1 MATGKPPWS
10 QQYQEVAALFHIGTT
25 KSHPP
30 IPEHLSSEAKDFLL
44 KCLQKEPNLRPSAS
58 DLLQHPF
65 VAKDVEDSS
74 HLGPCLAMDSTTSMV
89 PPSKTYTKD
98 ISFGCDDHSLEGY
111 FEHISD
117 LRPIWDK
124 NINDDDD
131 LCQIFENNTLPTT
144 ESSFNPMLEPLDEL
158 SSKSIANY
166 EQLRTSKKAEIK
178 CIFPCEP
185 TYEEDDEIIESRIR
199 AFLDEKAF
207 ELKKL
212 QTPLYEEFF
221 NSLSAIPEEFDRNAR
236 DEYGAGINELCSK
249 STKPSLNKI
258 TGNSNSKCAQTQT
271 NGSPKG
277 SKSGLERNSVLQ
289 EIPSVQLNEWGGGL
303 LQGCQLEADS
313 PRLKKWREEL
323 DQELEKQREIRQA
336 SGIGKISPL
345 NRCGSRRQDRMLFMS
360 PGK

>member
-1 MATGKPPWS
+1 M
-10 QQYQEVAALFHIGTT
+10 F
-25 KSHPP
+25 
-30 IPEHLSSEAKDFLL
+30 
-44 KCLQKEPNLRPSAS
+44 
-58 DLLQHPF
+58 
-65 VAKDVEDSS
+65 DS
-74 HLGPCLAMDSTTSMV
+74 CDSLM
-89 PPSKTYTKD
+89 
-98 ISFGCDDHSLEGY
+98 
-111 FEHISD
+111 
-117 LRPIWDK
+117 
-124 NINDDDD
+124 
-131 LCQIFENNTLPTT
+131 
-144 ESSFNPMLEPLDEL
+144 SFNPMLEPLDEL

-199 AFLDEKAF
+199 AFVDEK
-207 ELKKL
+207 
-212 QTPLYEEFF
+212 
-221 NSLSAIPEEFDRNAR
+221 LSAIPEEFDRNAR

-345 NRCGSRRQDRMLFMS
+345 HRCGSRRQDRMLFMS